1 MRSSHKPQIAAEII
15 CVIATVLSVKW
26 LADQMELLGAGSIA
40 MWSGIVVATLL
51 MRRHGTGW
59 RELGWGLPRG
69 RRQWASAIAF
79 ALLAVVA
86 VIVFMVFVLDPLTT
100 RLGLE
105 TPSDAPDRWAFFLGR
120 PLVFLTYLVVV
131 VWIGAAL
138 GEELLMR
145 GFVLNRLADMFGRDK
160 AGWTLA
166 MLVHAVIF
174 GSLHAYQGLPGMLGT
189 GVVALIFALVY
200 MLAKRRLFPLV
211 LGHGLINTI
220 SLTAYYLSDGTIT

>member
-1 MRSSHKPQIAAEII
+1 MSSSHIPKIAAEII

-26 LADQMELLGAGSIA
+26 LADQLELLGAGSIA
-40 MWSGIVVATLL
+40 MWSGIVVATLF
-51 MRRHGTGW
+51 MRRNGTGW
-59 RELGWGLPRG
+59 REQGWGLPRG
-69 RRQWASAIAF
+69 RRQWASAMAF
-79 ALLAVVA
+79 AVLSVVA
-86 VIVFMVFVLDPLTT
+86 VIVFMVFVLDPITT

-105 TPSDAPDRWAFFLGR
+105 TPADAPDRWTFFLGR

-145 GFVLNRLADMFGRDK
+145 GFVLNRLADMFGRNK
-160 AGWTLA
+160 AGWALA
-166 MLVHAVIF
+166 ILVHAVIF
-174 GSLHAYQGLPGMLGT
+174 GSLHAYQGLPGMIGT
-189 GVVALIFALVY
+189 GVVALIFAFVY
-200 MLAKRRLFPLV
+200 LLAKRRLFPLV